1 MRNQFSRTLYTII
14 KKNPKVVLLSGDIGN
29 KLFDKIKKINN
40 GKNFINCGV
49 AEQNMVSMAA
59 GMGLNGLKP
68 IVYTITPFLIYR
80 AFEQIKIDICY
91 NSSPVI
97 LVGTGSGFSYS
108 HLGTTH
114 HSLEDITL
122 IKSLPDINIYTP
134 CDTREVEFCLKEAMK
149 SKKPSY
155 IRLGKKGEPL
165 IHKKNIKFIA
175 GKSTILQKG
184 KDLIFFVYG
193 PIIKE
198 AIKAAYF
205 LKDRFNLSS
214 TIISCKSLEPFD
226 FSKLNKINR
235 YKLVLTLEEHVNV
248 GGLSEIINNFLLN
261 KKNIGKV
268 INFNIKKNFFHKIG
282 SQEYLRKS
290 AKIDSYNIVKKI
302 KENINVK

>member
-1 MRNQFSRTLYTII
+1 MKYI
-14 KKNPKVVLLSGDIGN
+14 
-29 KLFDKIKKINN
+29 
-40 GKNFINCGV
+40 
-49 AEQNMVSMAA
+49 
-59 GMGLNGLKP
+59 
-68 IVYTITPFLIYR
+68 
-80 AFEQIKIDICY
+80 
-91 NSSPVI
+91 
-97 LVGTGSGFSYS
+97 
-108 HLGTTH
+108 LGTLLAIFCATASYDAFAGPEH
-114 HSLEDITL
+114 NHVHIDQVGDNLEL
-122 IKSLPDINIYTP
+122 
-134 CDTREVEFCLKEAMK
+134 
-149 SKKPSY
+149 
-155 IRLGKKGEPL
+155 
-165 IHKKNIKFIA
+165 
-175 GKSTILQKG
+175 TILQKG

-198 AIKAAYF
+198 AIKAAYI
-205 LKDRFNLSS
+205 LKERFNFSS